1 MLENIPTKAC
11 EIAVACSA
19 LPQSAGGIKT
29 KTELGR
35 PRHITSG
42 KPPHSRTECQK
53 QVWKNHIRIADM

>member
-11 EIAVACSA
+11 EIAVAC
-19 LPQSAGGIKT
+19 SAGGIKT

-42 KPPHSRTECQK
+42 KPPHSRKECQK